1 MSFGPE
7 SQLEKILAD
16 ELDKEKISYTCQYR
30 VYDRTNDLV
39 PKYTLDFCI
48 KAGGK
53 LIGIECDGEA
63 YHTDTRRDVDRS
75 AYLYSKGI
83 AVIAVCRIVCSR
95 ACSII

>member
-53 LIGIECDGEA
+53 LIGIE
-63 YHTDTRRDVDRS
+63 
-75 AYLYSKGI
+75 L
-83 AVIAVCRIVCSR
+83 
-95 ACSII
+95 